1 MTDQSFSHCD
11 ERTEQEREDGSAIRL
26 AFFTFG
32 LIAGFM
38 IGWAW
43 GIG

>member
-1 MTDQSFSHCD
+1 MD
-11 ERTEQEREDGSAIRL
+11 EMSCYAALEEQQENEDGSAIRL

-43 GIG
+43 GLG